1 MLTVGQ
7 CSGERGARCDF
18 RHQLPRQGVSRV
30 SWLAASGRRVGGWG
44 DAARCCGALVARA
57 RCAAATLAAGVLFA
71 VLSLPVLAERIKDLA
86 SVQGVRNNQ
95 LVGYGL
101 VVGLDGSGDQTT
113 QTPFTTQGIINMLAQ
128 LGTTLPTTQSLQLKN
143 VAAVMVTAN
152 LPPFAR
158 IGQQIDVTVSSMG
171 NAKSLRGGT
180 LVMTPLKG
188 ADGQIYAQAQG
199 NLLVGGA
206 GAAASGSKVT
216 INHLLAGRIAGGA
229 TVEREVPTALGQG
242 PYVHYEM
249 VLTDFGTTRRVVE
262 AINREIGAG
271 TAEAL
276 DGRLIRV
283 SAPEDANS
291 RVAFLG
297 RIENLEVR
305 PMQGAARV
313 IINPRTGSIVM
324 NQTVTLDAC
333 AVAHG
338 NLSVVVSTEPQVSQ
352 PLPLAGGQTTTT
364 SQSGIDI
371 KQGGGPLIAVK
382 AGANLAD
389 VVKAINAIGAGPQDL
404 LAILQAMK
412 AAGALRADLEI
423 I

>member
-1 MLTVGQ
+1 MFDIKLGENRVPLWTKLLT
-7 CSGERGARCDF
+7 SLLLA
-18 RHQLPRQGVSRV
+18 LLSVS
-30 SWLAASGRRVGGWG
+30 
-44 DAARCCGALVARA
+44 
-57 RCAAATLAAGVLFA
+57 AT
-71 VLSLPVLAERIKDLA
+71 AERIKDLA
-86 SVQGVRNNQ
+86 SLQGVRNNQ

-113 QTPFTTQGIINMLAQ
+113 QTPFTTQSIINMLAQ

-143 VAAVMVTAN
+143 VAAVMVTAM

-206 GAAASGSKVT
+206 GAASGGSKVT
-216 INHLLAGRIAGGA
+216 VNHLLAGRIAGGA

-242 PYVHYEM
+242 SFVHYEM
-249 VLTDFGTTRRVVE
+249 GTTDFATTQKVVE
-262 AINREIGAG
+262 VINREIGPG
-271 TAEAL
+271 TAEAV

-283 SAPEDANS
+283 SAPQEANS

-297 RIENLEVR
+297 RVESLEVR
-305 PMQGAARV
+305 PAKGAARV
-313 IINPRTGSIVM
+313 IINPRTGSVVM
-324 NQTVTLDAC
+324 NQTVTIDSC

-338 NLSVVVSTEPQVSQ
+338 NLSVVINSEQKVSQ
-352 PLPLAGGQTTTT
+352 PNALAGGQTVATTQ
-364 SQSGIDI
+364 SDIDVRQSG
-371 KQGGGPLIAVK
+371 GSLLHLK
-382 AGANLAD
+382 AGVNLAE
-389 VVKAINAIGAGPQDL
+389 VVKAVNALGAGPLDL
-404 LAILQAMK
+404 LSILQSMK
-412 AAGALRADLEI
+412 AAGALRAELEI

>member
-1 MLTVGQ
+1 MARIMDRQVG
-7 CSGERGARCDF
+7 RGLWRT
-18 RHQLPRQGVSRV
+18 LI
-30 SWLAASGRRVGGWG
+30 LAA
-44 DAARCCGALVARA
+44 
-57 RCAAATLAAGVLFA
+57 LAGM
-71 VLSLPVLAERIKDLA
+71 LSAPVTAERIKDLA

-95 LVGYGL
+95 LIGYGL

-113 QTPFTTQGIINMLAQ
+113 QIPFTTQSIINMLAQ

-158 IGQQIDVTVSSMG
+158 VGQQIDITVSSMG

-180 LVMTPLKG
+180 LLMTPLKG

-199 NLLVGGA
+199 NLLVAGA
-206 GAAASGSKVT
+206 GAAAAGSKVVV
-216 INHLLAGRIAGGA
+216 NHLLAGRVVGGA

-242 PYVHYEM
+242 PFVHYEM
-249 VLTDFGTTRRVVE
+249 ATTDFGTTQRVVE
-262 AINREIGAG
+262 VINREIGPG
-271 TAEAL
+271 TAQAV

-283 SAPEDANS
+283 LAPEEANS

-297 RIENLEVR
+297 RVEALEVR
-305 PMQGAARV
+305 PTQTVAKV
-313 IINPRTGSIVM
+313 IINPRTGSVVM
-324 NQTVTLDAC
+324 NQKVTIDSC

-338 NLSVVVSTEPQVSQ
+338 NLSVVVNSEQKVSQ
-352 PLPLAGGQTTTT
+352 PNALAGGQTVTTT
-364 SQSGIDI
+364 QSEIEI
-371 KQGGGPLIAVK
+371 KQGGGSLIQLK
-382 AGANLAD
+382 AGVSLAE
-389 VVKAINAIGAGPQDL
+389 VVKAINALGAGPQDL
-404 LAILQAMK
+404 LSILQSMK

>member
-1 MLTVGQ
+1 MAWIMNTRAGRGLRRTAMLV
-7 CSGERGARCDF
+7 
-18 RHQLPRQGVSRV
+18 V
-30 SWLAASGRRVGGWG
+30 LAALFCAS
-44 DAARCCGALVARA
+44 AA
-57 RCAAATLAAGVLFA
+57 
-71 VLSLPVLAERIKDLA
+71 AERIKDLA

-95 LVGYGL
+95 LIGYGL

-113 QTPFTTQGIINMLAQ
+113 QTPFTTQSIINMLAQ

-158 IGQQIDVTVSSMG
+158 VGQQIDITVSSMG

-180 LVMTPLKG
+180 LLMTPLKG

-199 NLLVGGA
+199 NLLVAGA
-206 GAAASGSKVT
+206 GAAAAGSKVVV
-216 INHLLAGRIAGGA
+216 NHLLAGRVVGGA

-242 PYVHYEM
+242 AFIHYEM
-249 VLTDFGTTRRVVE
+249 ATTDFGTTQRVVE
-262 AINREIGAG
+262 VINREIGPG
-271 TAEAL
+271 TAQAV

-283 SAPEDANS
+283 LAPEEANS

-297 RIENLEVR
+297 RVESLEVR
-305 PMQGAARV
+305 PTQTVAKV
-313 IINPRTGSIVM
+313 IINPRTGSVVM
-324 NQTVTLDAC
+324 NQTVTIDSC

-338 NLSVVVSTEPQVSQ
+338 NLSVIINSEQKVSQ
-352 PLPLAGGQTTTT
+352 PNALAGGQTVTTT
-364 SQSGIDI
+364 QSEIEV
-371 KQGGGPLIAVK
+371 KQGGGALIQLK
-382 AGANLAD
+382 AGVSLAE
-389 VVKAINAIGAGPQDL
+389 VVKAINALGAGPQDL
-404 LAILQAMK
+404 LSILQSMK